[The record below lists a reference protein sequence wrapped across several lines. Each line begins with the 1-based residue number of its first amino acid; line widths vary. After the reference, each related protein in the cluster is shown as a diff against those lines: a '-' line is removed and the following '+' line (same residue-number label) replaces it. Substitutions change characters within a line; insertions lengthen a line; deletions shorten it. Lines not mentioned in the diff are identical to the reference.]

1 MAWFGRDLKVAFVA
15 KKASGNLRCI
25 RKCVASRLWEV
36 ILPLYSALVR
46 LHLEHCV
53 QLWAPPVQERQGT
66 TRDSTVEGHKDDYEK
81 RLRDLG
87 LFSLEVTEG
96 KTYQC
101 L

>member
-1 MAWFGRDLKVAFVA
+1 MCGQQVEGGDPPPLLCPGEAT
-15 KKASGNLRCI
+15 SG
-25 RKCVASRLWEV
+25 
-36 ILPLYSALVR
+36 ALCPA
-46 LHLEHCV
+46 LGS
-53 QLWAPPVQERQGT
+53 PVQERQGT